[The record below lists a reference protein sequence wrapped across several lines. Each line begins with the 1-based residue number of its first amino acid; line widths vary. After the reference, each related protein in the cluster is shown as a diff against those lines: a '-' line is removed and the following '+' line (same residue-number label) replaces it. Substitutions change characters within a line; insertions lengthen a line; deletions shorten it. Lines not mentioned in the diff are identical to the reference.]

1 MKTISSIF
9 KKTFFVFVFLMMMVS
24 GEIFA
29 QGIQTTF
36 TVDGNKVTVKMKSD
50 IAISGTFSLFIAD
63 FRYLE
68 SYNPIF
74 IVTNSNYSPVTVG
87 DNIPDPNDPSYRLQR
102 FAFSGGAISTS
113 LTAGVE
119 YPVFTFSIN
128 GGAGTGI
135 IGLAM
140 DDPGYSCLPNY
151 IFDVYNDQTNY
162 SEPFYG
168 DGYLTNNDF
177 TVDPGYTGGLETWWW
192 RTHEVSLG
200 KSWNTSGTTSDWS
213 LASNWSDNAAPLA
226 TDYLTIVGGSTQ
238 PIFGAGA
245 VCQQLKLVSGAS
257 AKIAYNGTLTVNG
270 DLIIAD
276 DNAFIVK
283 STASGTGSLI
293 TNGTVPAANKVNV
306 ERYIAANEWHLISA
320 PISDA
325 LSGMFVGKYLQ
336 THSESTNE
344 YTDIESLTEPL
355 TPMKGFAVWNASGFT
370 ANYVGTLNTGNQS
383 IATTKDGEGWNLVG
397 NPYPSAID
405 WNAASGWTKTNVN
418 ATTYLHVNSSTWAT
432 WNGSTGTN
440 GGSQYI
446 APGQGFFVEATGAGT
461 LAMTDA
467 VRVHN
472 PVSFFK
478 NTVNNLVRLQVSG
491 NGYTDDAVVYF
502 VPEATAEFDGQYDA
516 HKLFGD
522 VAEAAQIY
530 TLGSSPLA
538 INALPETNSV
548 PVGIHAGASG
558 TYTIAAT
565 EVNDIQAITLKDN
578 QTGISTNL
586 LANSY
591 SFSFTPGEN
600 EQRFT
605 LYFSPLSINEVE
617 NPLAS
622 IYSNQNTLY
631 VDLKSLT
638 KGDIYVYN
646 LAGQLVTSASANQG
660 MNMIRLTNTGN
671 YIVKVIAPKTT
682 LVKKVFIQ

>member
-1 MKTISSIF
+1 MKRIF
-9 KKTFFVFVFLMMMVS
+9 LILSFFSLLGMVVN
-24 GEIFA
+24 A
-29 QGIQTTF
+29 QSLSTTTF
-36 TVDGNKVTVKMKSD
+36 SD
-50 IAISGTFSLFIAD
+50 ANLN
-63 FRYLE
+63 L
-68 SYNPIF
+68 P
-74 IVTNSNYSPVTVG
+74 TVG
-87 DNIPDPNDPSYRLQR
+87 STFNFPINVASIGTIYTLTIYIDYDPTVITYVGPGTIGNTTITNQSSSRLKLLTGSFPNQITIPDGKLLDL
-102 FAFSGGAISTS
+102 
-113 LTAGVE
+113 L
-119 YPVFTFSIN
+119 FTFN
-128 GGAGTGI
+128 GGT
-135 IGLAM
+135 
-140 DDPGYSCLPNY
+140 STF
-151 IFDVYNDQTNY
+151 IF
-162 SEPFYG
+162 
-168 DGYLTNNDF
+168 
-177 TVDPGYTGGLETWWW
+177 
-192 RTHEVSLG
+192 R
-200 KSWNTSGTTSDWS
+200 TSGTNRCSILKPPAATIYITDVTNGSVLGGYVSNSISTGSWATSTNWS
-213 LASNWSDNAAPLA
+213 LGVVPNAYHNVNVTAGGTVTIGADAVCNNLNIANGGQLTLNTGKTLTDNGNFTIAS
-226 TDYLTIVGGSTQ
+226 GGSFIQ
-238 PIFGAGA
+238 
-245 VCQQLKLVSGAS
+245 
-257 AKIAYNGTLTVNG
+257 NGTLAVTGTTTVKR
-270 DLIIAD
+270 D
-276 DNAFIVK
+276 
-283 STASGTGSLI
+283 
-293 TNGTVPAANKVNV
+293 
-306 ERYIAANEWHLISA
+306 IAANEWHLISA

>member
-1 MKTISSIF
+1 MKRIFLILSIF
-9 KKTFFVFVFLMMMVS
+9 SLLGAGVN
-24 GEIFA
+24 A
-29 QGIQTTF
+29 QSLSTTTF
-36 TVDGNKVTVKMKSD
+36 SDANLNLPTVGSTFNFPINVASIGTIYTLTIYIDYDPTVITYVGPGTIGNTTITNQSSSRLKLLTGSFPNQITIPDGKLLDLLFTFNGGTSTFIFRTSGTNRCSILKPPAATVYITDVTNGSVLGGYVSNSISTGSWAVTTNWSLGVVPNAYHNVTVTSGGTVVIGADAICNSLNIANGGQLTLDAGKTLTDNGNFTIASGGSFIQNGTLAVTGTTTVKSD
-50 IAISGTFSLFIAD
+50 I
-63 FRYLE
+63 
-68 SYNPIF
+68 
-74 IVTNSNYSPVTVG
+74 V
-87 DNIPDPNDPSYRLQR
+87 
-102 FAFSGGAISTS
+102 
-113 LTAGVE
+113 
-119 YPVFTFSIN
+119 
-128 GGAGTGI
+128 
-135 IGLAM
+135 
-140 DDPGYSCLPNY
+140 
-151 IFDVYNDQTNY
+151 
-162 SEPFYG
+162 
-168 DGYLTNNDF
+168 
-177 TVDPGYTGGLETWWW
+177 
-192 RTHEVSLG
+192 
-200 KSWNTSGTTSDWS
+200 
-213 LASNWSDNAAPLA
+213 
-226 TDYLTIVGGSTQ
+226 
-238 PIFGAGA
+238 
-245 VCQQLKLVSGAS
+245 
-257 AKIAYNGTLTVNG
+257 
-270 DLIIAD
+270 
-276 DNAFIVK
+276 
-283 STASGTGSLI
+283 
-293 TNGTVPAANKVNV
+293 
-306 ERYIAANEWHLISA
+306 ANEWHLISA

-325 LSGMFVGKYLQ
+325 QSGMFDGKFLQ
-336 THSESTNE
+336 THTESTNE
-344 YTDIESLTEPL
+344 YSDIKTTDVPL
-355 TPMKGFAVWNASGFT
+355 VPMKGYAVWNASGFT
-370 ANYVGTLNTGNQS
+370 ANYVGTLNTGTQS

-405 WNAASGWTKTNVN
+405 WNAASGWTKTNLN

-432 WNGSTGTN
+432 WNGATGTN

-502 VPEATAEFDGQYDA
+502 VPEASAEFDGQYDA

-586 LANSY
+586 LVNSY

-631 VDLKSLT
+631 VDLKSLS

-660 MNMIRLTNTGN
+660 INMIRLTNTGN
-671 YIVKVIAPKTT
+671 YIVKVITPKTT